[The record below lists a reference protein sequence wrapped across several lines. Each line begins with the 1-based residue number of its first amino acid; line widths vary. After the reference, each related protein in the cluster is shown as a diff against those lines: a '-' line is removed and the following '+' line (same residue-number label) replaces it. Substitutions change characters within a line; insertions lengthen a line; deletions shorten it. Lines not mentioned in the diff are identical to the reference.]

1 MFFIS
6 KIVALFSQ
14 PLHWVVAMLVL
25 ALIKAAEAPKTAR
38 LFTNG
43 ALVLLL
49 AIGWVSIPDLFIRPM
64 EQRYAEMSPDADL
77 QGFDGIVVLGGA
89 MQAGYIAMD
98 HNQPLL
104 TDAAGRMTAAVA
116 IAQKYP
122 SMPIV
127 FTGGEGDFFGTGPSE
142 AQRASHFFTTMHLTG
157 SRIVLEDQSRNTYE
171 NAVFTAQ
178 LAGINKHNRWLL
190 VTSAW
195 HMPRAM
201 ATFEKAG
208 WNVTA
213 YPVDFRTGNNTPLTR
228 YSLVMGAD
236 HWQLVLRETIGLAA
250 YRLLGRL

>member
-1 MFFIS
+1 
-6 KIVALFSQ
+6 
-14 PLHWVVAMLVL
+14 
-25 ALIKAAEAPKTAR
+25 
-38 LFTNG
+38 
-43 ALVLLL
+43 
-49 AIGWVSIPDLFIRPM
+49 
-64 EQRYAEMSPDADL
+64 
-77 QGFDGIVVLGGA
+77 
-89 MQAGYIAMD
+89 
-98 HNQPLL
+98 
-104 TDAAGRMTAAVA
+104 
-116 IAQKYP
+116 
-122 SMPIV
+122 
-127 FTGGEGDFFGTGPSE
+127 
-142 AQRASHFFTTMHLTG
+142 MHLTG

-250 YRLLGRL
+250 YRLLDRL